1 MNSYSSVSPLT
12 TSHAVFCLH
21 TISQPSHGGKSRESL
36 KPLPVRVSLLPS
48 RVSFHHGW
56 SWQPAC
62 SCEVDHAVPSGPL
75 HEMLWY
81 GKYRF
86 KGDEE
91 ATKGEFPGHLKAL
104 TGKRKRGW
112 GGASQVW
119 VREGSVG
126 GNKMTQNPEFC
137 PCVWILSLCRF
148 VYQRVQGLSEK
159 LSCHSSSSLSLK
171 RAGSFRGWR
180 GLNCR
185 GFRNK
190 EILFREL

>member
-1 MNSYSSVSPLT
+1 MGKIRDSQPRDWSLLLLHRAFKLQKWRKEVLSLFYFKYSLT
-12 TSHAVFCLH
+12 TQPSDEQLLCLQNPV
-21 TISQPSHGGKSRESL
+21 TGSGKVCSSPASLYQPFWPTSFTSLQNTLLISQQI
-36 KPLPVRVSLLPS
+36 
-48 RVSFHHGW
+48 W
-56 SWQPAC
+56 N
-62 SCEVDHAVPSGPL
+62 
-75 HEMLWY
+75 
-81 GKYRF
+81 
-86 KGDEE
+86 
-91 ATKGEFPGHLKAL
+91 
-104 TGKRKRGW
+104 
-112 GGASQVW
+112 
-119 VREGSVG
+119 REGSVG

-159 LSCHSSSSLSLK
+159 LSCHFLSSLSLK